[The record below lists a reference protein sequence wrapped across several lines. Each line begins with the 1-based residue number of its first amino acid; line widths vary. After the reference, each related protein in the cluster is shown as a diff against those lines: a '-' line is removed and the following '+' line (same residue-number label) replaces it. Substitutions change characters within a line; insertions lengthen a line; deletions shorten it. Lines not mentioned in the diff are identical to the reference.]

1 MPVISFWLPVFNIN
15 VTETGVTIMSDEE
28 QDVRNLQRY
37 LLLALLAIML
47 LVITFLIF
55 QNLYQDTFF
64 NFNSP
69 GQNPLNEWPRY
80 R

>member
-1 MPVISFWLPVFNIN
+1 
-15 VTETGVTIMSDEE
+15 MSDEE
-28 QDVRNLQRY
+28 QDVINLQRY
-37 LLLALLAIML
+37 LLLALFAI
-47 LVITFLIF
+47 VILTVTFLIF

-69 GQNPLNEWPRY
+69 GANPLNEWPRY